1 MFKTKKEKNAFRA
14 GIIAGARNANIS
26 RNKNTKTRKQKN

>member
-14 GIIAGARNANIS
+14 GIIAGS
-26 RNKNTKTRKQKN
+26 RQAKTVRKTNSKRKKN